1 MMQPFSIFTGNVY
14 TSIQSV
20 KIMTSASSVNAV
32 KRQTTPR
39 AMTSTPLLETL
50 ITSRNRRLETFTMQ
64 FVSNKSMSKNSQ
76 SRDKFKTPFTNT
88 TPELTSHVNSDMT
101 HATPEHRPTNPSNK
115 PITTTHEKHEK
126 HEIWK
131 DEDWKAS
138 VIIVS
143 VLMVGMIVFVVI
155 LHIRGYHRDRLASNR
170 KLKVTSIPLIRV
182 SADET

>member
-1 MMQPFSIFTGNVY
+1 
-14 TSIQSV
+14 
-20 KIMTSASSVNAV
+20 MTSASSVNAV
-32 KRQTTPR
+32 ERQTTPG
-39 AMTSTPLLETL
+39 AMTSTPLVETV
-50 ITSRNRRLETFTMQ
+50 ITTRDRSLETFTMR
-64 FVSNKSMSKNSQ
+64 FVSNKNMSKNSQ
-76 SRDKFKTPFTNT
+76 SSTPFTKT

-115 PITTTHEKHEK
+115 PITITHEK

-131 DEDWKAS
+131 DEDWKVS

-143 VLMVGMIVFVVI
+143 VLMVGMIIFVVI
-155 LHIRGYHRDRLASNR
+155 FYIRGYHRDRLASNR

>member
-1 MMQPFSIFTGNVY
+1 MFTGNVY
-14 TSIQSV
+14 TSVQSV

-32 KRQTTPR
+32 ERQTTPG
-39 AMTSTPLLETL
+39 AMISIPLLETL
-50 ITSRNRRLETFTMQ
+50 ITTRDRSLETFTMH
-64 FVSNKSMSKNSQ
+64 FVSNKNMSKNSQ
-76 SRDKFKTPFTNT
+76 SRDKSKTPFTKT

-115 PITTTHEKHEK
+115 PITTTHEKHE
-126 HEIWK
+126 IWK
-131 DEDWKAS
+131 DEDWKVS

-155 LHIRGYHRDRLASNR
+155 LYIKGYHRDRLASNR